1 MIKSSEISVVI
12 QGPVYPGITV
22 KAVQN
27 IMEKLPDAQIIVST
41 WNGTDVSEL
50 PDNIDLVFNQDP
62 GGIPF
67 YDNPIILNASNRQI
81 VSTVA
86 GARKAK
92 RKYTIKMRSD
102 MFFENLNFLK
112 YWDKYPE
119 RSDKYRFLEHRI
131 ITSTSFAPNPHREPK
146 PYHPS
151 DWFFFGLTNDI
162 IDVFDS
168 VLCPEPETSRYFES
182 HKRPIVKYD
191 SWIPALTQY
200 ATEQYIWVAF
210 IRRHMNLDFNHCFD
224 IDRGNIER
232 SEAIFA
238 NNVIMLDVK
247 NIGYG
252 SFKHKNIK
260 NGFDLTFM
268 YSHNEWLRLYK
279 KYCNAK
285 IFIPIVDLEKIRRLI
300 FAIKNKKHIK
310 YSIWSLFGRIF
321 PNQLK
326 YE

>member
-1 MIKSSEISVVI
+1 MNLADISVVI

-22 KAVQN
+22 KTVQN
-27 IMEKLPDAQIIVST
+27 VMEKLPGAQVIVST
-41 WNGTDVSEL
+41 WEGADVSEL
-50 PDNIDLVFNQDP
+50 PDGIDIVFNKDP
-62 GGIPF
+62 GGTPL
-67 YDNPIILNASNRQI
+67 YDNPLIFNSANRQI
-81 VSTVA
+81 VSTM
-86 GARKAK
+86 GGLRKAT

-112 YWDKYPE
+112 YWDKYQKRGP
-119 RSDKYRFLEHRI
+119 RYKFLEHRI

-151 DWFFFGLTNDI
+151 DWFFFGLTDDM

-168 VLCPEPETSRYFES
+168 PLCPEPETSRYFET

-210 IRRHMNLDFNHCFD
+210 IRRHIDLDFKHCFD
-224 IDRGNIER
+224 IERGNIER
-232 SEAIFA
+232 SEEIFA
-238 NNVIMLDVK
+238 NNVIMLDVRD
-247 NIGYG
+247 IGYG
-252 SFKHKNIK
+252 SYKHKNIK

-268 YSHNEWLRLYK
+268 YSHYEWLKLYK
-279 KYCNAK
+279 KYCHAK
-285 IFIPIVDLEKIRRLI
+285 ILLPLIDLEKVRRLI
-300 FAIKNKKHIK
+300 FAIKRHRHIK
-310 YSIWSLFGRIF
+310 YSIWSLIGRKF